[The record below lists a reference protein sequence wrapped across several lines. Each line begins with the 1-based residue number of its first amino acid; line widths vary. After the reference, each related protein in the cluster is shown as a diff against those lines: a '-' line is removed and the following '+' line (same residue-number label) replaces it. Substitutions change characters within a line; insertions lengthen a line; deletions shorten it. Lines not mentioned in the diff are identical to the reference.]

1 MILILY
7 FTCTNMYKHT
17 TLFIHLSFWY
27 LIWYEMFTLSL
38 SFRYYQ
44 DLEAQRNRFRWVS
57 RKQRDRWHQA
67 HDAQVTKSQ
76 ESKDSWR
83 TRKMQRVCNHVIV
96 NAAMMHHHVDSTWHH
111 LTFRTFPMIASFL
124 GNCWHDIYPTWR
136 TTRKARKPHKK
147 FPRKLKTICI
157 SRLRRLQ
164 WLKDFI
170 FIPVYKWP
178 GVFQRFECLDFWLI
192 ELHVCLLPSNHF
204 LKTSISK
211 QLFGFLCPLWRC
223 GCVSMKWMSQSCH
236 PQHQAVE
243 HTRWPTPLGSG
254 KNIKRVRVA
263 MPCRSVASCKNQ
275 RREQKR
281 QKKRQKRTK
290 TPCVF
295 FYVFCVRACAYF

>member
-136 TTRKARKPHKK
+136 TTRKARKPHTKN
-147 FPRKLKTICI
+147 FPENWKPFAFQGFEGFSDLRTSFL
-157 SRLRRLQ
+157 SR
-164 WLKDFI
+164 F
-170 FIPVYKWP
+170 
-178 GVFQRFECLDFWLI
+178 
-192 ELHVCLLPSNHF
+192 
-204 LKTSISK
+204 TSG
-211 QLFGFLCPLWRC
+211 L
-223 GCVSMKWMSQSCH
+223 
-236 PQHQAVE
+236 
-243 HTRWPTPLGSG
+243 
-254 KNIKRVRVA
+254 
-263 MPCRSVASCKNQ
+263 
-275 RREQKR
+275 
-281 QKKRQKRTK
+281 
-290 TPCVF
+290 VF
-295 FYVFCVRACAYF
+295 FKGLNVLTFD